1 MNEYQWNFKGGI
13 TRTTTFEEKGL
24 AQFAANCGIK
34 CDHSCTYC
42 SSGAMVRMHEVFK
55 RLGLNP
61 FENNYAIIDPNAPAR
76 IAHDARRKRK
86 KGIVQLCTITDAW
99 SPIAQLHNLSRQC
112 LEAILFEPGWTV
124 RILTKNAAVRKNFD
138 LIEKYKDRVL
148 VGLSV
153 TATKDK
159 QGVISVIEPNASPI
173 DERMSVLQEAHKRG
187 FRTYGMLCPLLPGIA
202 DSPDQINE
210 LVKFTV
216 DCGAEEIFSEAVN
229 PRGPGLKLTQ
239 KALEVQGFHTEAE
252 AIKNIRK
259 QQNWSEYVQK
269 LIQNMQSSVRKSFD
283 IEKLRFLLYPSRL
296 SPKHLLQIQR
306 DDAGVVWL

>member
-173 DERMSVLQEAHKRG
+173 DERMSVLQEA
-187 FRTYGMLCPLLPGIA
+187 
-202 DSPDQINE
+202 
-210 LVKFTV
+210 
-216 DCGAEEIFSEAVN
+216 
-229 PRGPGLKLTQ
+229 
-239 KALEVQGFHTEAE
+239 
-252 AIKNIRK
+252 IKNIRK